1 MDIVGIM
8 GLLLKIILFLCA
20 YSPLLSIL
28 LILWLPEIS
37 WCGILICL
45 IPLLIAPLF
54 GCFIFY
60 KNKVESGQQSC
71 IVHSITDK
79 THDVISYIVPYILS
93 LISLQIQDIRGLIII
108 IILLILLYAVYAN
121 SPMIYINP
129 LLSLLGYRI
138 YQVELTDKEDSKP
151 HEVMLISKGML
162 KKDQGIKVCDLS
174 DEIYLQVN
182 V

>member
-1 MDIVGIM
+1 
-8 GLLLKIILFLCA
+8 
-20 YSPLLSIL
+20 
-28 LILWLPEIS
+28 
-37 WCGILICL
+37 
-45 IPLLIAPLF
+45 
-54 GCFIFY
+54 
-60 KNKVESGQQSC
+60 
-71 IVHSITDK
+71 
-79 THDVISYIVPYILS
+79 
-93 LISLQIQDIRGLIII
+93 
-108 IILLILLYAVYAN
+108 
-121 SPMIYINP
+121 MIYINP

>member
-1 MDIVGIM
+1 M
-8 GLLLKIILFLCA
+8 GLLLKILLFLCA

-45 IPLLIAPLF
+45 VPLLIAPAF

-60 KNKVESGQQSC
+60 KNKVESGQHSFS
-71 IVHSITDK
+71 VHSITDK
-79 THDVISYIVPYILS
+79 TQDVISYIVPYILS
-93 LISLQIQDIRGLIII
+93 LISIGIRDIRGIIII

-129 LLSLLGYRI
+129 LLSLLGYRF
-138 YQVELTDKEDSKP
+138 YQVELTDKEDSKLID
-151 HEVMLISKGML
+151 VMLISKGTL
-162 KKDQGIKVCDLS
+162 KKGQEIKICDLS